1 MTQQQAE
8 KETEEERIVATLNV
22 GLTEDLDKRL
32 NALCLKQAEE
42 TKKIE
47 FGLKTKIMRQAL
59 TEWLDKNEK
68 QT

>member
-1 MTQQQAE
+1 MAKRKQAD
-8 KETEEERIVATLNV
+8 KEERIVATINV

-32 NALCLKQAEE
+32 NDLCLKQAEE

-59 TEWLDKNEK
+59 AEWLDKHYPK

>member
-1 MTQQQAE
+1 MAKRKQANDEE
-8 KETEEERIVATLNV
+8 KIIATINV
-22 GLTEDLDKRL
+22 GLTENLDKRL
-32 NALCLKQAEE
+32 NALCLKQAE
-42 TKKIE
+42 KSGKIE

>member
-1 MTQQQAE
+1 MAKRKQAN
-8 KETEEERIVATLNV
+8 EEEKITATLNV

-59 TEWLDKNEK
+59 TEWLDKNENK
-68 QT
+68 KP